1 MEVERHLQLFVLGPL
16 EEVRGRGEQLLLPRV
31 ARPADALTVFVLRR
45 IALAQAPCL
54 VPVHIDDQHVDR
66 HVHRLEFV
74 HQIDEFVVRILPV
87 AAPPVAQRIFR
98 RHRRA
103 AGDER
108 VVGQRLFVVVSV
120 GEEVEVLTVAFGT
133 RFDPLF
139 PFGTVGRQHMTLRIV
154 DQGPARAGE
163 DALLHRL
170 LEFRTVGAVERA
182 GRAQQVLRIFHAGSP
197 DHLLAVEREYG
208 FQVFVAELAVLKIRK
223 RQRRGRDREFRFAF
237 ADLEFGNRSL
247 AIDERQR
254 RTVFELSV
262 GTPLHADQLRRE
274 HRKAGVSRS
283 YDGFGVG
290 LRVVC
295 NCRRQRAGERCQEG
309 KKSFHLY
316 LISLVTG

>member
-108 VVGQRLFVVVSV
+108 VVGQFVVVSV

-262 GTPLHADQLRRE
+262 GTPLHTDQLRCE
-274 HRKAGVSRS
+274 HRKPGVSRS

-295 NCRRQRAGERCQEG
+295 DCRRQRAGERCQEG
-309 KKSFHLY
+309 KKSFHLN

>member
-1 MEVERHLQLFVLGPL
+1 
-16 EEVRGRGEQLLLPRV
+16 
-31 ARPADALTVFVLRR
+31 
-45 IALAQAPCL
+45 
-54 VPVHIDDQHVDR
+54 
-66 HVHRLEFV
+66 
-74 HQIDEFVVRILPV
+74 
-87 AAPPVAQRIFR
+87 
-98 RHRRA
+98 
-103 AGDER
+103 
-108 VVGQRLFVVVSV
+108 
-120 GEEVEVLTVAFGT
+120 
-133 RFDPLF
+133 
-139 PFGTVGRQHMTLRIV
+139 MTLRIV

-262 GTPLHADQLRRE
+262 GTPLHTDQLRCE
-274 HRKAGVSRS
+274 HRKPGVSRS

-295 NCRRQRAGERCQEG
+295 DCRRQRAGERCQED

>member
-223 RQRRGRDREFRFAF
+223 RQRRGRDREFRSAF

-262 GTPLHADQLRRE
+262 GTPLHTDQLRCE
-274 HRKAGVSRS
+274 HRKPGVSRS

-295 NCRRQRAGERCQEG
+295 DCRRQRAGERCQKG

>member
-1 MEVERHLQLFVLGPL
+1 MKLKELLTGIPVLECTADPELEIKEIFYDSRKVTPGSLFV
-16 EEVRGRGEQLLLPRV
+16 
-31 ARPADALTVFVLRR
+31 A
-45 IALAQAPCL
+45 
-54 VPVHIDDQHVDR
+54 
-66 HVHRLEFV
+66 
-74 HQIDEFVVRILPV
+74 
-87 AAPPVAQRIFR
+87 
-98 RHRRA
+98 
-103 AGDER
+103 
-108 VVGQRLFVVVSV
+108 VSV

-139 PFGTVGRQHMTLRIV
+139 PFGTVGRQHVTLRIV

-163 DALLHRL
+163 DSLLHRL
-170 LEFRTVGAVERA
+170 FEFRAVGAVERA

-197 DHLLAVEREYG
+197 DHLPAVEREYG
-208 FQVFVAELAVLKIRK
+208 FQVFVAEFAVLKIRK

-262 GTPLHADQLRRE
+262 GAPLHADQLRRE

-290 LRVVC
+290 LRIVC
-295 NCRRQRAGERCQEG
+295 DCRRQRAGERCQKG

-316 LISLVTG
+316 LVSLVTG